1 VTDELIETVARAITA
16 EVRKAEEKV
25 EGRSSFTVDECW
37 EQYKPEARAALQAIE
52 ESGTHVVVPVEVT
65 DDMLNE
71 AQSRLCEI
79 TNPTYFND
87 YNQAEMFKAML
98 AARPKVTTNG

>member
-1 VTDELIETVARAITA
+1 VTDELVEAVAKAISK
-16 EVRKAEEKV
+16 RCWYN
-25 EGRSSFTVDECW
+25 VDIWGNIPAQGQSE
-37 EQYKPEARAALQAIE
+37 YRDLARAALQAIE